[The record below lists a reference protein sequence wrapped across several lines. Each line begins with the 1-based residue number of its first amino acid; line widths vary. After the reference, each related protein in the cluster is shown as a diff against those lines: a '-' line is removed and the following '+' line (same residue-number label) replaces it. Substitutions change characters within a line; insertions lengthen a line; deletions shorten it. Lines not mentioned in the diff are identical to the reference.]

1 MASFAELATGATE
14 LQVHINRGDIG
25 ISSSE
30 SAGWTLECSGGDEP
44 QIERRGEVI
53 SVQQI
58 HGSRRLDVRLTV
70 PSELAAVTLHTGM
83 GRIEAEGLHGR
94 LRLASGH
101 GQLVLK
107 ACEGEAEAS
116 TGNGKLVVESY
127 QGALKASSGNG
138 GIHLRAGEGEATLS
152 TGNGNVELRAFEG
165 TLRATTGHGDV
176 AMSEV
181 AGEAKAETGHG
192 QIRVEAARELA
203 LRATTGAGSIRV
215 DGSSV
220 RALRLNSNMGNI
232 TCAAT
237 LRPGNYEFSSGMGS
251 VTVEL
256 PANIRARVDAQTGF
270 GHIQSDFPLVRVGR
284 TGPMGFGGERMV
296 GSIGEGEPE
305 VEIGMRSGNGQLR
318 LRQTGPVLA
327 GEQWTRREA
336 PTPPPA
342 PDVPAAAPG
351 APEEPRQRP
360 ALDSTLA
367 ILEALA
373 RGDISTA
380 EAEDLLS
387 SPRLR

>member
-1 MASFAELATGATE
+1 MASFGELAAGATE
-14 LQVHINRGDIG
+14 LSVHINRGDIA

-44 QIERRGEVI
+44 QLERRGDVM

-58 HGSRRLDVRLTV
+58 HGGRRLDLRLTV
-70 PSELAAVTLHTGM
+70 PLEIAAVMLHTGM
-83 GRIEAEGLHGR
+83 GRVEAEGLRGR
-94 LRLASGH
+94 LRLATGH
-101 GQLVLK
+101 GQLALK
-107 ACEGEAEAS
+107 SCQGEAEAS

-127 QGALKASSGNG
+127 QGSLKASSGNG
-138 GIHLRAGEGEATLS
+138 GIHLSAGEGEAALS

-176 AMSEV
+176 TMSEV
-181 AGEAKAETGHG
+181 AGEAEAETGHG
-192 QIRVEAARELA
+192 QIRVEAAHELA
-203 LRATTGAGSIRV
+203 LRATTGAGAIRV
-215 DGSSV
+215 DGSTV
-220 RALRLNSNMGNI
+220 RALRLNSMMGNV
-232 TCAAT
+232 TCSAT
-237 LRPGNYEFSSGMGS
+237 LRPGNYEFSSGMGA

-318 LRQTGPVLA
+318 LRQSGPVLA
-327 GEQWTRREA
+327 GGQWTRPET

-342 PDVPAAAPG
+342 PDVPPAPPTS
-351 APEEPRQRP
+351 PEEPQRRP